1 MGKKVDA
8 RKSAVCNE
16 IYQRLRSNIEFAGPE
31 NRVIAITG
39 CGPNDGKST
48 VSFNLATV
56 FAENGRKSIFVDA
69 DMRKPALLERL
80 IAGKYTAGLSHY
92 LLGQCD
98 LDKVITRSEFEH
110 LDLIYNF
117 MPPSN
122 PTELLSNSRF
132 KEMLEKLKEKY
143 NCIIVDTPSLSSV
156 IDAAIIA
163 RNCDG
168 VVLVI
173 PSNTYTKPEILM
185 VKEQLEAADSNILGV
200 VLNRYNTRKSG
211 LKRMYIL

>member
-1 MGKKVDA
+1 MDKKVDA
-8 RKSAVCNE
+8 RQIALCTEV
-16 IYQRLRSNIEFAGPE
+16 YQRLRSNIEFAGPE

-56 FAENGRKSIFVDA
+56 LAENGRKGIIIDA
-69 DMRKPALLERL
+69 DMRKPALLEKL

-92 LLGQCD
+92 LSGQCD

-117 MPPSN
+117 TTPSN
-122 PTELLSNSRF
+122 PTELLGNSRF
-132 KEMLEKLKEKY
+132 KEMLEKLKAEY
-143 NCIIVDTPSLSSV
+143 DYIIVDTPSLSSV

-168 VVLVI
+168 VVLVV

-185 VKEQLEAADSNILGV
+185 VKEQLEAAGSNILGV
-200 VLNRYNTRKSG
+200 VLNRYNARKNG
-211 LKRMYIL
+211 LKRMYIS